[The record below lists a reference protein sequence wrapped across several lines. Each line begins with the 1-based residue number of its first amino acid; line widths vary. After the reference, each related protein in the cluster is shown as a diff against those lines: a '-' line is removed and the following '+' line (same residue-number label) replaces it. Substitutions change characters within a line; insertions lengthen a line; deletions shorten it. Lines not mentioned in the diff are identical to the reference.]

1 MMAFHGFIDW
11 LDNLCSAVF
20 LFLARNP
27 KNIKKE
33 ILQESTSCK
42 KALNAPG
49 LNMGKRLVK
58 RAKIEIEPLPLKSQV
73 G

>member
-1 MMAFHGFIDW
+1 MTALRGFIDL
-11 LDNLCSAVF
+11 LDNPCSAVF
-20 LFLARNP
+20 SFLARNP

-33 ILQESTSCK
+33 TLQESTSCK
-42 KALNAPG
+42 KALNASG

>member
-1 MMAFHGFIDW
+1 MTALHGFIDW

-20 LFLARNP
+20 SFLARNP

-33 ILQESTSCK
+33 TFQESTSCK

-49 LNMGKRLVK
+49 PNMGKRLVK

>member
-11 LDNLCSAVF
+11 LDNLCSVVY

-33 ILQESTSCK
+33 TLQESTSCK

-49 LNMGKRLVK
+49 LDMGKRLVK